1 MFIHRIKKMPF
12 DEAFAEYQRCL
23 IASSVANTYEEAIK
37 EWEVIDLVYHPD
49 KDLISFSNRIRSH
62 TGCTIRNIHTK
73 ITLGPFSQSGLKKL
87 GNKDFKHQAALLSR
101 LIHFRRDYNL
111 DQKVSISKEYFSSYG
126 FKLAL
131 EQKFLTQEEYEDA
144 DRLFRMNFTQ
154 YTEADHE
161 LHFKL
166 MKDHLIPFVK
176 HYFKQRKAKLKDSI
190 PFSETKIETS
200 T

>member
-1 MFIHRIKKMPF
+1 MFIHRIKKLPF
-12 DEAFAEYQRCL
+12 DEDFAEYQRCL
-23 IASSVANTYEEAIK
+23 IASSVADTYEEAIK
-37 EWEVIDLVYHPD
+37 EWEVIDLEYHLD
-49 KDLISFSNRIRSH
+49 KDLISFSNRRRSH

-87 GNKDFKHQAALLSR
+87 GNKDFKQQAALIAR
-101 LIHFRRDYNL
+101 LFNFKRDFDRGQRVALNR
-111 DQKVSISKEYFSSYG
+111 EYFSRYG
-126 FKLAL
+126 LELAL

-154 YTEADHE
+154 YTEADHK

-176 HYFKQRKAKLKDSI
+176 HYFKERNTKLKDSV
-190 PFSETKIETS
+190 PFSETVIETS